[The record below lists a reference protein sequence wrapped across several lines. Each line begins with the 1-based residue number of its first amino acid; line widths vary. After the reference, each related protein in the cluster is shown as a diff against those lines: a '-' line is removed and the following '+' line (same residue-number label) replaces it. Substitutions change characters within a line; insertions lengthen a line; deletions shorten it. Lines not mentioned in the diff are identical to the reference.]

1 MSGTQKVQDPG
12 DHARKYGAFQSE
24 IYANGMFKGYV
35 NWEVIYRHLGDDEPS
50 D

>member
-24 IYANGMFKGYV
+24 IYAAGMSRLV
-35 NWEVIYRHLGDDEPS
+35 SSRLSLSEQ
-50 D
+50 

>member
-24 IYANGMFKGYV
+24 IYANGMFKGYGRKYV
-35 NWEVIYRHLGDDEPS
+35 QTSCATNGS
-50 D
+50 SG